1 MVCGVRGGQGGCYSW
16 TEKKIAFMLG
26 GMGQP
31 PREGFKEGLLFK
43 EAQET
48 MRMGQASLGGL
59 EAEPSL
65 RPSRGP

>member
-1 MVCGVRGGQGGCYSW
+1 MCGVRGGQGGCYSW

-26 GMGQP
+26 GMGQT

-43 EAQET
+43 EARET
-48 MRMGQASLGGL
+48 MRMAQASLGGL

-65 RPSRGP
+65 RPSHGP